1 MANFKKAKKDPFADL
16 DAEFKDMIASS
27 SIEIIN
33 NKIAEVAK
41 NQEENLRAMADDQ
54 DLQEKKEAV
63 KMASEGYRDAS
74 KMNRLKVIYA
84 MRVLGDRGA
93 Q

>member
-1 MANFKKAKKDPFADL
+1 MANFKKVKKDPFADL